1 MRVTQSMLSNN
12 MLRNLSNSYAKIG
25 KYQDQIT
32 TGRKFTRPSE
42 DPVATVKGMSYR
54 TDLNKAEQFI
64 RNMQTVNTWLDTTD
78 DALDQVGNAL
88 QRVKELIVQAANDT
102 NTPDD
107 RQKIQ
112 EEINQIKK
120 HLRDL
125 ANTKVSDK
133 YIFSGTNT
141 FTPVFD
147 SSGLTNVNEN
157 SVSIEVFDGITLNV
171 NIAGKTLFGDIDTF
185 MNDFS
190 NTLLDPNSS
199 GEDISK
205 KLGDLDNH
213 ISAVL
218 AARADVGARQNRVE
232 LMTNR
237 LSSHEINITKRLSE
251 NEDVDYAEA
260 ITKMITSESIHQA
273 ALSVGAKIIQ
283 QTLVDFIR

>member
-25 KYQDQIT
+25 KYQEQIF

-54 TDLNKAEQFI
+54 TDLNKAEQFT
-64 RNMQTVNTWLDTTD
+64 RNLQTVNTWLDTTD

-237 LSSHEINITKRLSE
+237 LSSHEINITKHLSE

>member
-54 TDLNKAEQFI
+54 TDLNKTEQFT
-64 RNMQTVNTWLDTTD
+64 RNLQTVNTWLDTTD

-147 SSGLTNVNEN
+147 SSGNVNEH

-171 NIAGKTLFGDIDTF
+171 NIAGKTLFGNIDTF

-190 NTLLDPNSS
+190 KTLLDPNSS